1 MISIIIMNKT
11 AADIF
16 DEYLAAKGLRQTNQ
30 RRQILDAFI
39 SVKSHCTIADL
50 YDVLKK
56 KDPSIGFATVHRNL
70 RLLCEAGLA
79 EEIKIGSGKA
89 RFELTFGQSHH
100 DHLIC
105 LKCGKFIEVFD
116 MQIERLQDKLA
127 EANDFLP
134 RKHKLEIYGYC
145 RQCR

>member
-1 MISIIIMNKT
+1 LITIIIMRIT
-11 AADIF
+11 AKDIF
-16 DEYLAAKGLRQTNQ
+16 SEFLTRKGLRQTKQ
-30 RRQILDAFI
+30 REQILEEFLAA
-39 SVKSHCTIADL
+39 KGHLTIDDL
-50 YDVLKK
+50 YNILKK
-56 KDPSIGFATVHRNL
+56 RDQSIGSATVHRNL

-89 RFELTFGQSHH
+89 RFELTFGQQHH

-105 LKCGKFIEVFD
+105 LTCGRFIEVFD
-116 MQIERLQDKLA
+116 NQIEILQDKLA

-134 RKHKLEIYGYC
+134 QKHKLEIYGYC

>member
-1 MISIIIMNKT
+1 MIKT
-11 AADIF
+11 AKDIF
-16 DEYLAAKGLRQTNQ
+16 SEFLTRKGLRQTKQ
-30 RRQILDAFI
+30 REQILDEFLAAKAHF
-39 SVKSHCTIADL
+39 TIDEF
-50 YDVLKK
+50 YNILKK
-56 KDPSIGFATVHRNL
+56 RDQSIGSATVHRNL

-89 RFELTFGQSHH
+89 RFELTFGQPHH

-105 LKCGKFIEVFD
+105 LKCGRFIEVFD
-116 MQIERLQDKLA
+116 NQIEILQGKLA

-134 RKHKLEIYGYC
+134 QKHKLEIYGYC